1 MSTLWTPSGERPIP
15 RPTAPPE
22 PPRPAPQQA
31 STSAPLRDDEPDDA
45 EIRQL
50 RDRLAATPPEVVIAN
65 HAYGMF
71 ELAGLHL
78 SLNPP
83 QLDQARLCIDALGYL
98 VEGLGDRLGEPAPQ
112 LGEALSQLRLAYV
125 QLASMNGAGSG
136 GTGSGGTGSTQ
147 P

>member
-22 PPRPAPQQA
+22 RP
-31 STSAPLRDDEPDDA
+31 SREPDATPSGVSDREPDEA
-45 EIRQL
+45 EIRKL

-78 SLNPP
+78 SMNPP

-98 VEGLGDRLGEPAPQ
+98 VEGLGARLGEPSAQ

-125 QLASMNGAGSG
+125 QLASLHGAGSG
-136 GTGSGGTGSTQ
+136 AQAGPTQ
-147 P
+147 S